1 MVIKVT
7 VRILPSTEVYM
18 FYDNQSLVLTS
29 GNLHHRPSILL
40 LLRTILQRIKN
51 NLNPQCIKKMYTLR
65 KTVHGN
71 DHIQKNEKEQ
81 RRQHSKF
88 NIRPVSMLNE
98 RPIYYKH
105 DKLLIISYPLIF
117 IFFLKFV
124 VLTTLYNLFNIQ
136 FMLKALKMHFLIN

>member
-1 MVIKVT
+1 
-7 VRILPSTEVYM
+7 
-18 FYDNQSLVLTS
+18 
-29 GNLHHRPSILL
+29 
-40 LLRTILQRIKN
+40 
-51 NLNPQCIKKMYTLR
+51 MYTLR

-98 RPIYYKH
+98 RLIYYKH

-117 IFFLKFV
+117 IFFFKFV
-124 VLTTLYNLFNIQ
+124 VLTTLYILFNIQ